1 MEIYRSGWIEY
12 APVYSI
18 TTAAGA
24 GAASIVLV
32 VLLLFCMHYSVVDS
46 RDQRELLLM
55 DIEHAA
61 YRRHTNKNT
70 LLTLVSYSA
79 KRGVQ
84 SNDAREIRI
93 EITKGLNA

>member
-1 MEIYRSGWIEY
+1 MEIYRSGWIGCG
-12 APVYSI
+12 PVYSI
-18 TTAAGA
+18 TTAGSAGA
-24 GAASIVLV
+24 AASIVLV

-70 LLTLVSYSA
+70 FAESCLLFDKKRSA
-79 KRGVQ
+79 IK
-84 SNDAREIRI
+84 
-93 EITKGLNA
+93 